1 MPLSLCVKS
10 GWSNNPIIG
19 ELDSDLYLMFAMGDN
34 DGHNNYIS
42 NPYCLYG
49 WVHLNVDE
57 QGRMNILSSVI
68 GMEGQ
73 SMIVGAI
80 PEPSAGVLLLLGLAA
95 LVLRRRRE
103 SYAEQFSV
111 EPCCA
116 FAKHG
121 GETCAGPYLAKIS
134 ESSLK
139 IATPQ
144 GVSPQG
150 AGSST
155 QRHGGTK
162 AQSVFSA
169 CAFAK
174 TSARKLGPSPSS
186 E

>member
-1 MPLSLCVKS
+1 MSLCVKS

-95 LVLRRRRE
+95 LALRRRRE
-103 SYAEQFSV
+103 SHAEQFSGKPGLCLV
-111 EPCCA
+111 N
-116 FAKHG
+116 HG
-121 GETCAGPYLAKIS
+121 GETCAGPYLAKKS
-134 ESSLK
+134 GNSLNTT
-139 IATPQ
+139 ATK
-144 GVSPQG
+144 GVSPHGFPDGLSMLHDVNLLKIEEVDLTVYLQG
-150 AGSST
+150 E
-155 QRHGGTK
+155 GG
-162 AQSVFSA
+162 AQ
-169 CAFAK
+169 
-174 TSARKLGPSPSS
+174 
-186 E
+186 